1 MDNEILCMII
11 ISAVFCVLFR
21 IKIEILKKE
30 NKELKK
36 ENEELKKKTLKFC

>member
-1 MDNEILCMII
+1 MDTEILCMII
-11 ISAVFCVLFR
+11 ISAVFYVLFR

-36 ENEELKKKTLKFC
+36 ENEELKKKTLNFC

>member
-1 MDNEILCMII
+1 MDTEKIYMLI
-11 ISAVFCVLFR
+11 ISVFFCVLFR

-36 ENEELKKKTLKFC
+36 ENDELKKKTLNFC